1 MLQGRVRSD
10 GTPVVMV
17 TVAGSTWTAIID
29 TGFNGDLEL
38 PESLRIAV
46 NPRYQNQV
54 VSILAGGQS
63 VVEDLYDVDFPF
75 DGRTV
80 LAESTFVSSN
90 EILIGTH
97 LLLDYRLE
105 IDFPVQT
112 VTLTR
117 TS

>member
-1 MLQGRVRSD
+1 MLQGRVRPD
-10 GTPVVMV
+10 GTPVVLL
-17 TVAGSTWTAIID
+17 TIAGSAWTAIID

-38 PESLRIAV
+38 PESLRVAV
-46 NPRYQNQV
+46 NPRYQSEV
-54 VSILAGGQS
+54 VSVLAGGQS
-63 VVEDLYDVDFPF
+63 VVEDLYDVDFSF

-97 LLLDYRLE
+97 LLLDYCLQ
-105 IDFPVQT
+105 IDFPVQS